1 MNISSK
7 KLCASQQFLSPLGK
21 IRCRALFGG
30 YSLSVDDTVFAM
42 VAEGELYLR
51 AAEESA
57 QYCTA
62 HKPYPLKLNKR
73 GREVLL
79 NYYRV
84 DDALW
89 EDHDMLLRLSGYS
102 LQAAQRAKA
111 LQSHQRRLKNLPNLN
126 YSLEQLL
133 FEAGVTCEEM
143 LNMLGAERCWLKMR
157 ERRKALSIN
166 VLFALEGAIVGVHA
180 AALPVSRRQELTDW
194 FNGLPA
200 VLSAE
205 Q

>member
-7 KLCASQQFLSPLGK
+7 KVCASQQFLSPLGQ

-30 YSLSVDDTVFAM
+30 YSLSIDDTVFAM

-57 QYCTA
+57 QYCTSY
-62 HKPYPLKLNKR
+62 KPHPLKLNKR

-89 EDHDMLLRLSGYS
+89 DDRDMLLRLSGYS
-102 LQAAQRAKA
+102 LQAAQREKT
-111 LQSHQRRLKNLPNLN
+111 LQSHQHRLKDLPNLN
-126 YSLEQLL
+126 YPLEQLL
-133 FEAGVTCEEM
+133 FEAGVTSAEM
-143 LNMLGAERCWLKMR
+143 LYVLGAEQCWLKMR
-157 ERRKALSIN
+157 ERRKELSVK
-166 VLFALEGAIVGVHA
+166 VLFALEGAIAGIHS
-180 AALPVSRRQELTDW
+180 AALPASRRKELTDW
-194 FNGLPA
+194 FNDLPA
-200 VLSAE
+200 TFSAK
-205 Q
+205 

>member
-7 KLCASQQFLSPLGK
+7 KVCASQQFLSPLGQV
-21 IRCRALFGG
+21 RCRALFGG
-30 YSLSVDDTVFAM
+30 YSLSIDNTVFAM

-57 QYCTA
+57 QYCTS

-89 EDHDMLLRLSGYS
+89 DDHDMLLRLSGYS
-102 LQAAQRAKA
+102 LQAAQREKA
-111 LQSHQRRLKNLPNLN
+111 LQSHQCRLKDLPNLN
-126 YSLEQLL
+126 YPLEQLL
-133 FEAGVTCEEM
+133 FEAGVTSAEM
-143 LNMLGAERCWLKMR
+143 LYVLGAERCWLKMR
-157 ERRKALSIN
+157 ERRKELSVK
-166 VLFALEGAIVGVHA
+166 VLFALEGAIVGVHS
-180 AALPVSRRQELTDW
+180 AALPASRRQELTDW
-194 FNGLPA
+194 FNDLSA

-205 Q
+205 

>member
-7 KLCASQQFLSPLGK
+7 KVYASQQFLSPLGQ

-30 YSLSVDDTVFAM
+30 YSLSIDNTVFAM

-57 QYCTA
+57 QYCIV

-89 EDHDMLLRLSGYS
+89 EDPDMLLRLSGYS

-111 LQSHQRRLKNLPNLN
+111 LQSHPRRLKDLPNLN

-133 FEAGVTCEEM
+133 FDAGITSEEM

-157 ERRKALSIN
+157 EQRKALSIN

-180 AALPVSRRQELTDW
+180 AALPASRRQALTDW
-194 FNGLPA
+194 FNGLSTT
-200 VLSAE
+200 LSTE
-205 Q
+205 

>member
-7 KLCASQQFLSPLGK
+7 KVCASQQFFSPLGK
-21 IRCRALFGG
+21 VRCRALFGG

-57 QYCTA
+57 QYCTT
-62 HKPYPLKLNKR
+62 HKPHLLKLNKR

-89 EDHDMLLRLSGYS
+89 DDRDMLLRLSGYS
-102 LQAAQRAKA
+102 LLAARREKN
-111 LQSHQRRLKNLPNLN
+111 SHRTQCRLKDLPNLSF
-126 YSLEQLL
+126 SLEQLL
-133 FEAGVTCEEM
+133 FEAGVTSAEM
-143 LNMLGAERCWLKMR
+143 LYVLGAERSWLKMR
-157 ERRKALSIN
+157 ERRKELSVK

-180 AALPVSRRQELTDW
+180 AALPASRRQELTDW
-194 FNGLPA
+194 FNE
-200 VLSAE
+200 LSGGRSTE
-205 Q
+205 

>member
-7 KLCASQQFLSPLGK
+7 KVYASQLFLSPLGQ

-30 YSLSVDDTVFAM
+30 YSLSIDDTVFAM

-51 AAEESA
+51 AAEESV
-57 QYCTA
+57 QYCAT

-89 EDHDMLLRLSGYS
+89 KDHDMLLRLSGYS
-102 LQAAQRAKA
+102 LQAARREKVQH
-111 LQSHQRRLKNLPNLN
+111 SGQRRIKDLPNLN

-133 FEAGVTCEEM
+133 FEVGVTSIEM
-143 LNMLGAERCWLKMR
+143 LYMFGAECCWLKLR
-157 ERRKALSIN
+157 ERRKALSVK
-166 VLFALEGAIVGVHA
+166 VLFALEGAIAGVHA
-180 AALPVSRRQELTDW
+180 AALSASRRQELTDW
-194 FNGLPA
+194 ANSLSA
-200 VLSAE
+200 VLSKE
-205 Q
+205 

>member
-7 KLCASQQFLSPLGK
+7 KVCASQQFFSPLGQV
-21 IRCRALFGG
+21 RCRTLFGG

-57 QYCTA
+57 QYCTT
-62 HKPYPLKLNKR
+62 HKPHLLKLNKR

-84 DDALW
+84 DDTLW
-89 EDHDMLLRLSGYS
+89 NDRDMLLRLSGYS
-102 LQAAQRAKA
+102 LQAARREKH
-111 LQSHQRRLKNLPNLN
+111 SHTTQRRLKDLPNLN
-126 YSLEQLL
+126 FPLEQLL
-133 FEAGVTCEEM
+133 YEVGVTSAEM
-143 LNMLGAERCWLKMR
+143 LYVLGARQCWLKMR
-157 ERRKALSIN
+157 ERRKELSVK

-180 AALPVSRRQELTDW
+180 AALPTSRRRELTDW
-194 FNGLPA
+194 FNGLSEA
-200 VLSAE
+200 LSP
-205 Q
+205 